1 MLSKYLYDKIEQDT
15 NFFRSKI
22 KGCFF
27 NNLQDQLSTIMTSID
42 YVGIMYLPI
51 HEGSLAK
58 RKVDLTK

>member
-51 HEGSLAK
+51 REGSLAK